1 VNLTTSG
8 LREFNQRLK
17 ILIPGKSLLT
27 LIMHYIISLKAVNKP
42 VTILEDTTGFF
53 CHDLPSNYL
62 VHKLLVVNYQ
72 LIIYIAQNIFNDLL
86 MIY

>member
-1 VNLTTSG
+1 
-8 LREFNQRLK
+8 
-17 ILIPGKSLLT
+17 
-27 LIMHYIISLKAVNKP
+27 MHYIISLKAVNKP

-53 CHDLPSNYL
+53 CHDLPLNYL
-62 VHKLLVVNYQ
+62 VHKLMVVIYQ